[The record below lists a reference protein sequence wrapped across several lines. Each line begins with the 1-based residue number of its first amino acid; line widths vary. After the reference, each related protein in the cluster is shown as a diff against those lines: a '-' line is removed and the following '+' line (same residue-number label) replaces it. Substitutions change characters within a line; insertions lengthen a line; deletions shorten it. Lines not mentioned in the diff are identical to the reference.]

1 VWFVGGVLGALAAA
15 LLFANVVATRQVL
28 ASDLFETSQKVAQ
41 TILLW
46 LVPGFVFVVWGILRE
61 GRRGQQGDRAIGGST
76 LVVDWIVR
84 SAGGLA
90 DHGDGGGHHHDRHH
104 DGGHQG
110 GHDFGHHGDFGGG
123 GQDGGGFGGQG
134 GNGN

>member
-1 VWFVGGVLGALAAA
+1 MRFVGGVIGALAAA
-15 LLFANVVATRQVL
+15 LLFANVVATRRVL

-61 GRRGQQGDRAIGGST
+61 GRLGQQGDRAIGGST

-90 DHGDGGGHHHDRHH
+90 DQGDGGGHHHD
-104 DGGHQG
+104 GGHHG
-110 GHDFGHHGDFGGG
+110 GHDGGHHGDFGVGG
-123 GQDGGGFGGQG
+123 PDGGGFGGQG